1 MLPLFDNVI
10 APVKLL
16 LAPLVVKSIALAPA
30 LKLDVP
36 GTVNVPVRVIA
47 PFEVIDKLR
56 PIVDAASTVAILLFT
71 LTSLAPLFDK
81 VIAPVKLFAAPK
93 VIA

>member
-1 MLPLFDNVI
+1 MRNETLLAPLFDKVI

-36 GTVNVPVRVIA
+36 GTI
-47 PFEVIDKLR
+47 
-56 PIVDAASTVAILLFT
+56 
-71 LTSLAPLFDK
+71 
-81 VIAPVKLFAAPK
+81 IAPV
-93 VIA
+93 